1 VFRQLAQFFPGSLP
15 AALPSA
21 VPPPFPFGS
30 PNANAVLS
38 AHPYVLSRTM
48 ERAWIEH
55 ELGATAPPP
64 PTAGM
69 PVNVFLNEGNGAP
82 IDGLPLA
89 LPIIGLPFA
98 APWDHLIYGYFVE
111 NTRVLEIFRRIVR
124 EFAVGERL
132 KPPPD
137 GSDPAMVWVRT
148 AEDLWMRDWG
158 NFSIANIV
166 SQMRPDFGA
175 VRRNAYF
182 RMFGIDLNHGT
193 DDGRPYTYEKSEVA
207 NRDFVRLLESLIES
221 VWVARVNRANAV
233 GTNPTDPAE
242 IARMCGLLQELL
254 NLRKQGG
261 QLRREEFVIVS
272 MMSWFH
278 LAVSFDSP
286 IVRLLNANAA
296 TEGERL
302 IRLGE
307 RVGVAAHPRAREF
320 FRLAQDMSAL
330 LKLIE
335 SGMFSNA
342 PTVPWLYAA
351 WSPVAQIMDRIVND
365 WSIVTGRDLKGAAVR
380 TNTASSMSTASASQ
394 RPRPSITPTPA
405 TSNHTPA
412 TVRS

>member
-1 VFRQLAQFFPGSLP
+1 
-15 AALPSA
+15 
-21 VPPPFPFGS
+21 
-30 PNANAVLS
+30 
-38 AHPYVLSRTM
+38 
-48 ERAWIEH
+48 
-55 ELGATAPPP
+55 
-64 PTAGM
+64 
-69 PVNVFLNEGNGAP
+69 
-82 IDGLPLA
+82 
-89 LPIIGLPFA
+89 
-98 APWDHLIYGYFVE
+98 
-111 NTRVLEIFRRIVR
+111 
-124 EFAVGERL
+124 
-132 KPPPD
+132 
-137 GSDPAMVWVRT
+137 
-148 AEDLWMRDWG
+148 
-158 NFSIANIV
+158 
-166 SQMRPDFGA
+166 
-175 VRRNAYF
+175 
-182 RMFGIDLNHGT
+182 
-193 DDGRPYTYEKSEVA
+193 
-207 NRDFVRLLESLIES
+207 
-221 VWVARVNRANAV
+221 VARVNRANAV